1 MDCTGLIKIYKQ
13 QKNIVWRYI
22 EGTEWDYYYAEEDI
36 YIFRKTGSDVLHI
49 SEGKNPYKAFNK
61 LSELTGNGG

>member
-1 MDCTGLIKIYKQ
+1 MDCTGIVKVFDNQ
-13 QKNIVWRYI
+13 DSMVWRYI
-22 EGTEWDYYYAEEDI
+22 EGTEWDYYYAEEGI

-61 LSELTGNGG
+61 LSELSGNGG